1 MHLSEYYPSC
11 LTKLLA
17 QKKVTPKI
25 LLSTFTGN
33 PQATII
39 GRYSP
44 TNVSEEVETETF
56 YDKLSSIT
64 RQIPNHNVLII
75 SGDFNTHFREDNGH
89 KFAYHQ

>member
-1 MHLSEYYPSC
+1 MHRRTTPYAYKVLGSEE
-11 LTKLLA
+11 
-17 QKKVTPKI
+17 
-25 LLSTFTGN
+25 LSTLTGN
-33 PQATII
+33 PQTTII

-64 RQIPNHNVLII
+64 RQIPNHNVLVI
-75 SGDFNTHFREDNGH
+75 SGDFNTHLREDNGH